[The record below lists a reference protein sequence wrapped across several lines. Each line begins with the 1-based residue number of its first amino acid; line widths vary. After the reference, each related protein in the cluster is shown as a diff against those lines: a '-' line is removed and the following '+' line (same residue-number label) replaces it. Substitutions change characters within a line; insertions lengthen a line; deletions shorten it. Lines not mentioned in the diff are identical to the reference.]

1 MQYTI
6 GSATPYSVHASAR
19 LLLRDSF
26 FGYTQAMAH
35 PAQMCERCNTPAP
48 QDTSFCE
55 NCGSTLTV
63 DPGHEVATGAPWTPK
78 DIGKAIG
85 IVIIGTI
92 VASVP
97 PAIVADV
104 VAGSEDIEDDPTA
117 LTIALGASI
126 FLELFLLGTA
136 LWFSVRKYGRPVAS
150 LGLKWP
156 ERGGFWLTMGLT
168 FALVIG
174 AFSTSFIYFVA
185 LDAVGISP
193 DTDLPEQAYQ
203 SAGPLIVLG
212 VLSLAVAPLMEE
224 TFFRGFVFDGLRS
237 RWGAVAA
244 AGASGLL
251 FAVAHIGNPGTIY
264 LIPPVALIGAL
275 FAWGYVVSGSLL
287 ASILAHLLFN
297 LVAFTAGVAEYS

>member
-1 MQYTI
+1 M
-6 GSATPYSVHASAR
+6 
-19 LLLRDSF
+19 
-26 FGYTQAMAH
+26 TQ
-35 PAQMCERCNTPAP
+35 PVLMCERCNTPAP
-48 QDTSFCE
+48 QDASFCQ
-55 NCGSTLTV
+55 NCGSTLTAAPRQ
-63 DPGHEVATGAPWTPK
+63 DAATGAPWTPK

-97 PAIVADV
+97 PTIVAAAI
-104 VAGSEDIEDDPTA
+104 AGSEDIEDDPTA

-126 FLELFLLGTA
+126 FLELFLFGTA
-136 LWFSVRKYGRPVAS
+136 LWFSVRKYGLSSGA
-150 LGLKWP
+150 LGLRWP
-156 ERGGFWLTMGLT
+156 ERGGFWMTVGLT
-168 FALVIG
+168 FGLVIA
-174 AFSTSFIYFVA
+174 AFSISFVYFVA
-185 LDAVGISP
+185 LDVVGISP

-212 VLSLAVAPLMEE
+212 VLSLVFAPLMEE
-224 TFFRGFVFDGLRS
+224 TFFRGFVFGGLRY
-237 RWGAVAA
+237 RWGAAAA

-275 FAWGYVVSGSLL
+275 FAWGYLVSGSLL
-287 ASILAHLLFN
+287 ASILAHFLFN